1 MKNNITTKVIFTF
14 FVSFFI
20 SSCSKTN
27 NNTDFDFSTLR
38 KSKIK
43 SNIDNENKKGDQPDK
58 DFFIKELVPYKNNK
72 EILSITKL
80 GKKDP
85 FSKEGPEFNKLKS
98 NFKLKGF
105 LNTKNNSFVF
115 VKYLDKEGTITEDS
129 IGGINTNLLPIG
141 AKVIKID
148 PKSKTTTINF
158 ENEILTFEL

>member
-14 FVSFFI
+14 FVSLFI

-85 FSKEGPEFNKLKS
+85 FSKEGPKFNKLKS
-98 NFKLKGF
+98 NFKLKVF

>member
-1 MKNNITTKVIFTF
+1 M
-14 FVSFFI
+14 
-20 SSCSKTN
+20 N
-27 NNTDFDFSTLR
+27 NNKVKIVFALLASLWLISCGNNTTNDIDFDFSTLR

-85 FSKEGPEFNKLKS
+85 FSKEGPKFNKLKS

-105 LNTKNNSFVF
+105 LNTKNDSFVF
-115 VKYLDKEGTITEDS
+115 VNYLDKEGTITEDS

-148 PKSKTTTINF
+148 PKSKTLTINF
-158 ENEILTFEL
+158 ENEIFTFEL

>member
-1 MKNNITTKVIFTF
+1 MKNNITTKVIFTI
-14 FVSFFI
+14 FVSLLI

-27 NNTDFDFSTLR
+27 NSTDFDFSTLR
-38 KSKIK
+38 KSKIN
-43 SNIDNENKKGDQPDK
+43 SNVNNENEKGSQPNE
-58 DFFIKELVPYKNNK
+58 DFFIKELVPYKNDK

-85 FSKEGPEFNKLKS
+85 FSKGGPQFNKLKS

-105 LNTKNNSFVF
+105 LNTENNRFVF
-115 VKYLDKEGTITEDS
+115 VNYLDKKGTITEDS

-148 PKSKTTTINF
+148 PESKTMTINF
-158 ENEILTFEL
+158 ENEIFTFEL

>member
-1 MKNNITTKVIFTF
+1 MKINFTTKIILIFF
-14 FVSFFI
+14 ASSLLF
-20 SSCSKTN
+20 SCSKKN
-27 NNTDFDFSTLR
+27 NDIDFDFSTLR

-43 SNIDNENKKGDQPDK
+43 SNIDNENKKGAQPDK
-58 DFFIKELVPYKNNK
+58 ESFIEELAPYKNNK

-85 FSKEGPEFNKLKS
+85 FSKAGPQFNKLKS

-105 LNTKNNSFVF
+105 LNTKDNRFVF
-115 VKYLDKEGTITEDS
+115 VNYLDKEGTITEDS

-148 PKSKTTTINF
+148 PKNKTLTINF

>member
-1 MKNNITTKVIFTF
+1 MNNNKVKIVFALLASLWLISCGKN
-14 FVSFFI
+14 
-20 SSCSKTN
+20 TN
-27 NNTDFDFSTLR
+27 NDIDFDFSTLR

-43 SNIDNENKKGDQPDK
+43 SNIDNENKKGGQPVK
-58 DFFIKELVPYKNNK
+58 ESFIRELVPYKNNK
-72 EILSITKL
+72 EILAIIKF

-85 FSKEGPEFNKLKS
+85 FSKEGPKFNKLKS

-105 LNTKNNSFVF
+105 LNTKNDSFVF
-115 VKYLDKEGTITEDS
+115 VNYLDKEGTITEDS

-158 ENEILTFEL
+158 ENEIFTFEL

>member
-1 MKNNITTKVIFTF
+1 MKNNITIKVIFTF
-14 FVSFFI
+14 FISLLI

-27 NNTDFDFSTLR
+27 NNNDFDFSTLR

-72 EILSITKL
+72 EILSITKF
-80 GKKDP
+80 GKTDP
-85 FSKEGPEFNKLKS
+85 FSKGGSQYNKLKS
-98 NFKLKGF
+98 NLKLKGF
-105 LNTKNNSFVF
+105 LNTENNRFVF
-115 VKYLDKEGTITEDS
+115 VNYLDKKGTITEDS

-158 ENEILTFEL
+158 ENEIFTFEL

>member
-1 MKNNITTKVIFTF
+1 M
-14 FVSFFI
+14 
-20 SSCSKTN
+20 N
-27 NNTDFDFSTLR
+27 NNKVKIVFALLASLWLISCGKNTTNDIDFDFSTLR

-43 SNIDNENKKGDQPDK
+43 SNIENENKKGDQPDK

-85 FSKEGPEFNKLKS
+85 FSKEGPKFNKLKS

-105 LNTKNNSFVF
+105 LNTKNDSFVF
-115 VKYLDKEGTITEDS
+115 VNYLDKEGTITEDS

>member
-1 MKNNITTKVIFTF
+1 MKNNITTKVISIF
-14 FVSFFI
+14 FVSLLI

-43 SNIDNENKKGDQPDK
+43 SNIDNENKKAAQPDK
-58 DFFIKELVPYKNNK
+58 ESFIKELVPYKNNK
-72 EILSITKL
+72 EILSITKF

-85 FSKEGPEFNKLKS
+85 FSKGGSQNNKLKS
-98 NFKLKGF
+98 NLKLKGF
-105 LNTKNNSFVF
+105 LNTENNRFVF
-115 VKYLDKEGTITEDS
+115 VNYLDKEGSITEDS

-148 PKSKTTTINF
+148 PKSKSLTINL

>member
-1 MKNNITTKVIFTF
+1 MKKNITTKIILVF
-14 FVSFFI
+14 FVSSLLF
-20 SSCSKTN
+20 SCSKKN
-27 NNTDFDFSTLR
+27 NDIDFDFSTLK
-38 KSKIK
+38 KSKIN
-43 SNIDNENKKGDQPDK
+43 SNIDNEKKKGDQPDK

-85 FSKEGPEFNKLKS
+85 FSKEGPKFNKLKS

-105 LNTKNNSFVF
+105 LNTKNDSFVF
-115 VKYLDKEGTITEDS
+115 VNYLDKEGTITEDS

>member
-1 MKNNITTKVIFTF
+1 MKNNITTKIILVF
-14 FVSFFI
+14 FASSLLF
-20 SSCSKTN
+20 SCSKKN
-27 NNTDFDFSTLR
+27 NDIDFDFSTLR

-43 SNIDNENKKGDQPDK
+43 SNIDNENKKGSQPGK
-58 DFFIKELVPYKNNK
+58 ESFIRELVPYKNNK
-72 EILSITKL
+72 EILSITKF

-85 FSKEGPEFNKLKS
+85 FSKEGPKFNKLKS

-105 LNTKNNSFVF
+105 LNTKNDSFVF
-115 VKYLDKEGTITEDS
+115 VNYLDKEGTITEDS

-148 PKSKTTTINF
+148 PKSKTLTINF

>member
-1 MKNNITTKVIFTF
+1 M
-14 FVSFFI
+14 
-20 SSCSKTN
+20 N
-27 NNTDFDFSTLR
+27 NNKVKIVFALLASLWLISCGKNTTNDIDFDFSTLR

-43 SNIDNENKKGDQPDK
+43 SNIENENKKGDQPDK

-85 FSKEGPEFNKLKS
+85 FSKEGPKFNKLKS

-105 LNTKNNSFVF
+105 LNTKDNRFVF
-115 VKYLDKEGTITEDS
+115 VNYLDKEGTITEDS

>member
-1 MKNNITTKVIFTF
+1 MKNNIATKVILTF
-14 FVSFFI
+14 FVFLLI
-20 SSCSKTN
+20 SSCSKTT

-43 SNIDNENKKGDQPDK
+43 SNIDNENKKGGQPDK

-85 FSKEGPEFNKLKS
+85 FSKGGSQYNKLKS
-98 NFKLKGF
+98 NLKLKGF
-105 LNTKNNSFVF
+105 LNTENNRFVF
-115 VKYLDKEGTITEDS
+115 VNYLDKEGTITEDS

-148 PKSKTTTINF
+148 PKSKTLTINF